1 MTSPINPTSS
11 QPPPLHG
18 KILAIASA
26 GGHWLQLCK
35 IIEPSHDLPI
45 AYVTTL
51 DGLEPPTP
59 NAKSNLVA
67 DCNRDQLFRLVICT
81 GQMLKI
87 FIRERP
93 DFVVTTG
100 AMPGLVAIIIARIF
114 GVRTLWID
122 SVANSE
128 ELSGSGKIAR
138 KFAHDCLSQWEHV
151 AESEGVSFAGRIL

>member
-1 MTSPINPTSS
+1 MTIPVDRNLSGYPR
-11 QPPPLHG
+11 G
-18 KILAIASA
+18 KILAVASA

-35 IIEPSHDLPI
+35 IIAPSQDLPI

-51 DGLEPPTP
+51 DGLRPPGP
-59 NAKSNLVA
+59 PAKTHLVK
-67 DCNRDQLFRLVICT
+67 DCNRDELFRLLICMT
-81 GQMLKI
+81 QMLGVFAK
-87 FIRERP
+87 ERP
-93 DFVVTTG
+93 SFVVTTG

-138 KFAHDCLSQWEHV
+138 KFAHDCLSQWEYV
-151 AESEGVSFAGRIL
+151 AETENVSFEGRIL